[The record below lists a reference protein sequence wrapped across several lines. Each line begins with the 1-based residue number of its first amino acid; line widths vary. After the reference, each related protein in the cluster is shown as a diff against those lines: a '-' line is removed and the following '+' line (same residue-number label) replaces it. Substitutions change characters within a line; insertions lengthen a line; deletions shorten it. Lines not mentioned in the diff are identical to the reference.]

1 MYLFRGNSV
10 KCSELIRYE
19 VLTREQAIMY
29 KYLGV
34 IELSDEIIDK
44 GQEGSSIPP
53 IVLWCS

>member
-19 VLTREQAIMY
+19 VLTQEQAIMH
-29 KYLGV
+29 KYSGV
-34 IELSDEIIDK
+34 IELLDEIIDK
-44 GQEGSSIPP
+44 GQVGSSTP

>member
-44 GQEGSSIPP
+44 GQEGSSIPQ
-53 IVLWCS
+53 

>member
-1 MYLFRGNSV
+1 VYLFRGNSV

-34 IELSDEIIDK
+34 IELSDEIIDE